1 MKSVKLIAT
10 DLDGTLFYPK
20 KRSHMVTKEN
30 RAFINRFCGDGGRIL
45 LVTGRNSYFGE
56 KVGTKIGMN
65 FDYIACNG
73 ALVVSGGKTI
83 FEKHVN
89 NEEARKIVEDLQN
102 IHEAKLIFLFT
113 KDHNMVCQRKEIAK
127 WVKMGYSIYRIFEG
141 TYREPYFKDD
151 ALFQEELDNGKIY
164 KILMFPGFGKK
175 SIPFSFE
182 LAKKLTGLYPDLN
195 IVASEQA
202 IEITAKG
209 ATKREGL
216 SFYLD
221 YNQINVDNVLVVG
234 DSGNDISMFQ
244 AFPGRS
250 FCMDH
255 SLEDVKQHA
264 SFVIKRFSDIENY
277 VYPSAETTAET
288 TIKKEGN

>member
-1 MKSVKLIAT
+1 MKSVELIAT

-20 KRSHMVTKEN
+20 KRSRMVTKEN
-30 RAFINRFCGDGGRIL
+30 RAFIHRFIGDGGRVL
-45 LVTGRNSYFGE
+45 LVTGRNAYFGE
-56 KVGTKIGMN
+56 KVGSKIGLP

-73 ALVVSGGKTI
+73 SLVVSGGKRI
-83 FEKHVN
+83 FEKGIP
-89 NEEARKIVEDLQN
+89 NEEARKIVTDLQN
-102 IHEAKLIFLFT
+102 DHEAKLIFLFT

-151 ALFQEELDNGKIY
+151 ELFEKELESGMIY

-182 LAKKLTGLYPDLN
+182 LAKKLQPMYPDLN

-202 IEITAKG
+202 IEITAQG
-209 ATKREGL
+209 CTKREGL

-288 TIKKEGN
+288 ND

>member
-30 RAFINRFCGDGGRIL
+30 RAFIHRFVGDGGRIL
-45 LVTGRNSYFGE
+45 LVTGRNAYFGE
-56 KVGTKIGMN
+56 KVGSKIGHP

-73 ALVVSGGKTI
+73 SLVVSGGKRI
-83 FEKHVN
+83 FEKGIP
-89 NEEARKIVEDLQN
+89 NEEARKIVADLQN
-102 IHEAKLIFLFT
+102 DHEAKLIFLFT

-151 ALFQEELDNGKIY
+151 ELFDKELESGMIY

-182 LAKKLTGLYPDLN
+182 LAKKLQPMYPDLN

-202 IEITAKG
+202 IEITAQG
-209 ATKREGL
+209 CTKREGL

-255 SLEDVKQHA
+255 GLEDVKQHA

-288 TIKKEGN
+288 ND

>member
-1 MKSVKLIAT
+1 MKLIAT

-30 RAFINRFCGDGGRIL
+30 RAFIHRFVGDGGRIL
-45 LVTGRNSYFGE
+45 LVTGRNAYFGE
-56 KVGTKIGMN
+56 KVGSKIGHP

-73 ALVVSGGKTI
+73 SLVVSGGERI
-83 FEKHVN
+83 FEKGIP
-89 NEEARKIVEDLQN
+89 NEEAKKIVSDLQN
-102 IHEAKLIFLFT
+102 DHEAKLIFLFT
-113 KDHNMVCQRKEIAK
+113 KDHNMVCQKKEIAK

-151 ALFQEELDNGKIY
+151 ELFQEELEKGMIY

-182 LAKKLTGLYPDLN
+182 LAKKLQPMYPDLN

-202 IEITAKG
+202 IEITAQG
-209 ATKREGL
+209 CTKREGL

-288 TIKKEGN
+288 ND

>member
-30 RAFINRFCGDGGRIL
+30 RAFIHRFVGDGGRIL
-45 LVTGRNSYFGE
+45 LVTGRNAFFGE
-56 KVGTKIGMN
+56 KVGSKIGIN

-73 ALVVSGGKTI
+73 SLVVSGGKTI
-83 FEKHVN
+83 FEKGIA
-89 NEEARKIVEDLQN
+89 NEEAKKIIEVLQN

-151 ALFQEELDNGKIY
+151 AIFQQELEQGTIY

-182 LAKKLTGLYPDLN
+182 LAKKLQPLYPDLN

-202 IEITAKG
+202 IEITAQG
-209 ATKREGL
+209 CTKREGI

-221 YNQINVDNVLVVG
+221 YNQINVDNV
-234 DSGNDISMFQ
+234 
-244 AFPGRS
+244 
-250 FCMDH
+250 
-255 SLEDVKQHA
+255 
-264 SFVIKRFSDIENY
+264 
-277 VYPSAETTAET
+277 
-288 TIKKEGN
+288 

>member
-1 MKSVKLIAT
+1 MKLIAT

-30 RAFINRFCGDGGRIL
+30 RAFIHRFVGDGGRIL
-45 LVTGRNSYFGE
+45 LVTGRNAYFGE
-56 KVGTKIGMN
+56 KVGSKIGHP

-73 ALVVSGGKTI
+73 SLVVSGGERI
-83 FEKHVN
+83 FEKGIP
-89 NEEARKIVEDLQN
+89 NEEARKIVADLQN
-102 IHEAKLIFLFT
+102 DHEAKLIFLFT
-113 KDHNMVCQRKEIAK
+113 KDHNMVCQRTEIAK

-151 ALFQEELDNGKIY
+151 AIFQQELEKGMIY

-182 LAKKLTGLYPDLN
+182 LAKKLQPMYPDLN

-202 IEITAKG
+202 IEITAQG
-209 ATKREGL
+209 CTKREGL

-288 TIKKEGN
+288 ND

>member
-1 MKSVKLIAT
+1 MKSVELIAT

-20 KRSHMVTKEN
+20 KRSRMVTKEN
-30 RAFINRFCGDGGRIL
+30 RAFIHRFIGDGGRVL
-45 LVTGRNSYFGE
+45 LVTGRNAYFGE
-56 KVGTKIGMN
+56 KVGSKIGLP

-73 ALVVSGGKTI
+73 SLVVSGGKRI
-83 FEKHVN
+83 FEKGIP
-89 NEEARKIVEDLQN
+89 NEEARKIVSDLQN
-102 IHEAKLIFLFT
+102 DHEAKLIFLFT

-151 ALFQEELDNGKIY
+151 ELFEKELESGMIY

-182 LAKKLTGLYPDLN
+182 LAKKLQPMYPDLN

-202 IEITAKG
+202 IEITAQG
-209 ATKREGL
+209 CTKREGL

-288 TIKKEGN
+288 ND

>member
-30 RAFINRFCGDGGRIL
+30 RAFIHRFVGDGGRIL
-45 LVTGRNSYFGE
+45 LVTGRNAYFGE
-56 KVGTKIGMN
+56 KVGSKIGHP

-73 ALVVSGGKTI
+73 SLVVSGGKRI
-83 FEKHVN
+83 FEKGIP
-89 NEEARKIVEDLQN
+89 NEEARKIVADLQN
-102 IHEAKLIFLFT
+102 DHEAKLIFLFT

-151 ALFQEELDNGKIY
+151 ELFEKELESGMIY
-164 KILMFPGFGKK
+164 KIVMFPGFGKK

-182 LAKKLTGLYPDLN
+182 LAKKLQPMYPDLN

-202 IEITAKG
+202 IEITAQG
-209 ATKREGL
+209 CTKREGL

-288 TIKKEGN
+288 TIEKEGN

>member
-1 MKSVKLIAT
+1 MKSVELIAT

-20 KRSHMVTKEN
+20 KRSRMVTKEN
-30 RAFINRFCGDGGRIL
+30 RAFIHRFIGDGGRVL
-45 LVTGRNSYFGE
+45 LVTGRNAYFGE
-56 KVGTKIGMN
+56 KVGSKIGLP

-73 ALVVSGGKTI
+73 SLVVSGGKRI
-83 FEKHVN
+83 FEKGIP
-89 NEEARKIVEDLQN
+89 NEEARKIVSDLQN
-102 IHEAKLIFLFT
+102 DHEAKLIFLFT

-151 ALFQEELDNGKIY
+151 ELFEKELESGIIY

-182 LAKKLTGLYPDLN
+182 LAKKLQPMYPDLN

-202 IEITAKG
+202 IEITAQG
-209 ATKREGL
+209 CTKREGL

-288 TIKKEGN
+288 ND

>member
-30 RAFINRFCGDGGRIL
+30 RAFIHRFVGDGGRIL
-45 LVTGRNSYFGE
+45 LVTGRNAYFGE
-56 KVGTKIGMN
+56 KVGSKIGHP

-73 ALVVSGGKTI
+73 SLVVSGGKRI
-83 FEKHVN
+83 FEKGIP
-89 NEEARKIVEDLQN
+89 NEEARKIVADLQN
-102 IHEAKLIFLFT
+102 DHEAKLIFLFT

-127 WVKMGYSIYRIFEG
+127 WVKMGDSIYRIFEG

-151 ALFQEELDNGKIY
+151 ELFEKELESGMIY

-182 LAKKLTGLYPDLN
+182 LAKKLQPMYPDLN

-202 IEITAKG
+202 IEITSQG
-209 ATKREGL
+209 CTK
-216 SFYLD
+216 
-221 YNQINVDNVLVVG
+221 
-234 DSGNDISMFQ
+234 
-244 AFPGRS
+244 
-250 FCMDH
+250 
-255 SLEDVKQHA
+255 
-264 SFVIKRFSDIENY
+264 
-277 VYPSAETTAET
+277 
-288 TIKKEGN
+288 

>member
-1 MKSVKLIAT
+1 MKSVNLIAT

-30 RAFINRFCGDGGRIL
+30 RAFIHRFVGDGGRIL
-45 LVTGRNSYFGE
+45 LVTGRNAYFGE
-56 KVGTKIGMN
+56 KVGSKIGHP

-73 ALVVSGGKTI
+73 SLVVSGGKRI
-83 FEKHVN
+83 FEKGIP
-89 NEEARKIVEDLQN
+89 NEEAKKIVNDLQN
-102 IHEAKLIFLFT
+102 DHEAKLIFLFT
-113 KDHNMVCQRKEIAK
+113 KDHNMVCQKKEIAK

-151 ALFQEELDNGKIY
+151 ELFQEELEKGMIY

-182 LAKKLTGLYPDLN
+182 LAKKLQPMYPDLN

-202 IEITAKG
+202 IEITAQG
-209 ATKREGL
+209 CTKREGL

-264 SFVIKRFSDIENY
+264 SFVIKRFSDIEN
-277 VYPSAETTAET
+277 A
-288 TIKKEGN
+288 TILLY